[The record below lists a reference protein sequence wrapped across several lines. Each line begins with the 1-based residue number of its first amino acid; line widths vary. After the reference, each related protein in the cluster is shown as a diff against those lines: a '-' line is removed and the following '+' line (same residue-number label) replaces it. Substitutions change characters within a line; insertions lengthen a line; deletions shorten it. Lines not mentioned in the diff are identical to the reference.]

1 MLTTLVVAAL
11 TISPTSVA
19 WPTPITAPD
28 PDMSKVTT
36 CAAHTARSPTIPMP
50 AGDGDHYR
58 VIIVR
63 PGQPSAGPASH
74 RPNVDPHQPFNHI
87 QTADFHLDR

>member
-1 MLTTLVVAAL
+1 V
-11 TISPTSVA
+11 
-19 WPTPITAPD
+19 
-28 PDMSKVTT
+28 
-36 CAAHTARSPTIPMP
+36 P
-50 AGDGDHYR
+50 ADDGDHYR

-74 RPNVDPHQPFNHI
+74 RPNADPHRPFNHI